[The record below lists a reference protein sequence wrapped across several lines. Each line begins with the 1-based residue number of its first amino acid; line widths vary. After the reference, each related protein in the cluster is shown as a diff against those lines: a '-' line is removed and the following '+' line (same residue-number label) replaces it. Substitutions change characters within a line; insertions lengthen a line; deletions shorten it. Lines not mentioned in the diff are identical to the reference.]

1 MVSINCNLSD
11 KEPNWDFDNVVVVEV
26 TVAVVLDLPYVFSVL
41 VFFVENALSKL
52 VSVSLVDAVEVIF
65 VFIDY
70 WSF

>member
-1 MVSINCNLSD
+1 M
-11 KEPNWDFDNVVVVEV
+11 

-70 WSF
+70 